1 MRPWIPVSAALALAV
16 VALLCFVSES
26 SNDFWL
32 HAAIGR
38 IIWSSGEIPHSALFP
53 FTEAAALPFHAHEW
67 LASLLCYL
75 LVERLGHE
83 HLLFAKGLIGLALF
97 ALAYRLARRVS
108 GDFVVALVV
117 ALAAMALANY
127 RHFLRPELF
136 ALLLTAILLNLL
148 VEYRHS
154 GRWLYL
160 IGCLPVAVIWANIHG
175 SAPVALAIT
184 AAFAAGAALEKRVA
198 WPYAACCALMA
209 LGMLANPYGADLLAF
224 AWRLQ
229 SADYLRKYI
238 YEWTPTLSGPFV
250 GSRGF
255 WAFVLYLAFAAAALA
270 AGWRRVPPAG
280 WLLLVL
286 FGYLAL
292 RTQRHIVFFALVSIY
307 PVAAALRAAAPRINR
322 LRYLSAALPGLLA
335 GAAALLIG
343 YGNLYGGFPYYVVSN
358 NFSRLMAEYL
368 EQPALKGNVLNS
380 YALGGELIY
389 CCYPRLRPAIDS
401 RIDIYGEEYF
411 LYLQGLVKDE
421 PAFREFAERYAVRHV
436 LLLRQEFDEGIRN
449 MPALRQDG
457 WHIAFADHRMVLLSR
472 P

>member
-1 MRPWIPVSAALALAV
+1 MTRPWIPASVALALVV
-16 VALLCFVSES
+16 VALLCFVPES

-75 LVERLGHE
+75 LVELLGPE
-83 HLLFAKGLIGLALF
+83 QLVFAKGLIGLALF

-136 ALLLTAILLNLL
+136 ALLLTAIVLNLL

-184 AAFAAGAALEKRVA
+184 AAFAAGAALEKRAA

-209 LGMLANPYGADLLAF
+209 LGMLANPYGADLLLF

-229 SADYLRKYI
+229 SADYLRRCD
-238 YEWTPTLSGPFV
+238 SGM
-250 GSRGF
+250 RD
-255 WAFVLYLAFAAAALA
+255 
-270 AGWRRVPPAG
+270 
-280 WLLLVL
+280 
-286 FGYLAL
+286 
-292 RTQRHIVFFALVSIY
+292 
-307 PVAAALRAAAPRINR
+307 
-322 LRYLSAALPGLLA
+322 
-335 GAAALLIG
+335 
-343 YGNLYGGFPYYVVSN
+343 YGGSGF
-358 NFSRLMAEYL
+358 
-368 EQPALKGNVLNS
+368 
-380 YALGGELIY
+380 
-389 CCYPRLRPAIDS
+389 
-401 RIDIYGEEYF
+401 
-411 LYLQGLVKDE
+411 
-421 PAFREFAERYAVRHV
+421 
-436 LLLRQEFDEGIRN
+436 
-449 MPALRQDG
+449 
-457 WHIAFADHRMVLLSR
+457 
-472 P
+472 